1 MDIFFF
7 DNTDPEGFDRVFER
21 IGEGL
26 PQTLVIVVSKSGGTK
41 EIRNGMVEAEAKFA
55 ANGLRFAR
63 HAVAVTGV
71 GSELDKHAGAKWL
84 ARALPHARL
93 DWWTHVGDERRRAA
107 TDGAAG
113 L

>member
-7 DNTDPEGFDRVFER
+7 DNTDPEGFDGVFER
-21 IGEGL
+21 IGDGL
-26 PQTLVIVVSKSGGTK
+26 PQTLAIVVSKSGGTK

-71 GSELDKHAGAKWL
+71 ESELDKHAGANGWL
-84 ARALPHARL
+84 ARFPMP
-93 DWWTHVGDERRRAA
+93 DWIGGRTWR
-107 TDGAAG
+107 
-113 L
+113 